1 MVVRVH
7 ANRVATLNSKDK
19 KVGLSDQI
27 TAIEG
32 VYAIIP
38 TDANVAVGDLLGATL
53 SMPDI
58 EARPVNGLQ
67 ITAQGLFAP
76 MEAGA
81 QIGTKDFVSDNDICL
96 AFANRFGEVLTEIE
110 LGILKS
116 LLSGDSLSAMS
127 AQDGVSYGTRRNQLA
142 VLRDKA
148 GVKRQ
153 SELTTIMA
161 VLLTSLSHKRDKLNV
176 DAQVVLKD
184 VFASSYAPAFRMH
197 LPLLP
202 SGRLMMVV
210 DIGPLDGRPV
220 VFAHS
225 SFYPLLPLPNQV
237 DLLERLNVRVLAP
250 IRPGHFGAPSTQGSW
265 QEVTEKTVEDFVGF
279 LRLFSL
285 TDAPIVGHAT
295 GSIVALQVAQFAPN
309 PSRRLILSSPQY
321 LYKDGGHPRGFN
333 YAWSKLCSRYPQ
345 LIEPIIKNTVGTFL
359 HPDYFISIL
368 RNAYRE
374 NGPDLDLIE
383 AHQYQQWY
391 RDLLRAIARHS
402 TIGLGVDFALSGTNW
417 IDLVDRENA
426 DFHFVYGAHDVFS
439 RQKAV
444 TPQLLA
450 AGARVSVD
458 PALAQDGNV
467 FSAEHLLQLALDGQ
481 NALLAV
487 R

>member
-1 MVVRVH
+1 MHTNKVV
-7 ANRVATLNSKDK
+7 ALDIKDK
-19 KVGLSDQI
+19 KAGLIDEI

-32 VYAIIP
+32 VYAIMPADTKVPVKELI
-38 TDANVAVGDLLGATL
+38 GATL
-53 SMPDI
+53 SIPDTK
-58 EARPVNGLQ
+58 AHPVSGLQ

-76 MEAGA
+76 MEVGA
-81 QIGTKDFVSDNDICL
+81 QIRTKDFVSDDDICL

-210 DIGPLDGRPV
+210 DIGPLHGRPV

-225 SFYPLLPLPNQV
+225 SFFPLLPLPNQV
-237 DLLERLNVRVLAP
+237 DLLERLNVRVLSP

-285 TDAPIVGHAT
+285 ADAPIVGHAT
-295 GSIVALQVAQFAPN
+295 GSIVALKVAQFAPN

-321 LYKDGGHPRGFN
+321 LYKDGAHTRGFN

-345 LIEPIIKNTVGTFL
+345 LIGPVIKNTVGTFL

-374 NGPDLDLIE
+374 NEPDLDLID

-417 IDLVDRENA
+417 IDLVDRKNG
-426 DFHFVYGAHDVFS
+426 DFHFVYGAQDVFS
-439 RQKAV
+439 RQKVV
-444 TPQLLA
+444 TPRLLA
-450 AGARVSVD
+450 AGARVRVD

-467 FSAEHLLQLALDGQ
+467 FVAEQLLQLALDEQ
-481 NALLAV
+481 NALLSAQ
-487 R
+487 